1 MTKSLQT
8 FLKLLLIGLVATKVT
23 TSFCLLTGFNFD
35 AAVFHLHQL
44 AHAEDKKPEDV
55 KKADEHKPNEKKEEK
70 EEKHTD
76 AKKTDENKQHGEAEE
91 KPSTETAATE
101 PAKEN
106 PAVAET
112 KIILESLEKKRL
124 FLQQEEI
131 RMGEEKKQIEA
142 LKEEMEEN
150 VQNLSKINKQI
161 EEKLKLIDKKE
172 TEKERLKR
180 ESKEKKL
187 KQLLK
192 IYTSMKPKDVG
203 AIINKL
209 EFEDALTIFLMM
221 KGDQAA
227 KILTY
232 VNTELAVKISEQ
244 LINEKNRALAK

>member
-1 MTKSLQT
+1 MTKSLQF

-23 TSFCLLTGFNFD
+23 TSFCLLTGFDFD
-35 AAVFHLHQL
+35 AAVFHLPQL
-44 AHAEDKKPEDV
+44 AHAEDKKPEDE
-55 KKADEHKPNEKKEEK
+55 KKADEHKQPVKT
-70 EEKHTD
+70 EEKHAD
-76 AKKTDENKQHGEAEE
+76 SKKTDAHNQHGETAE
-91 KPSTETAATE
+91 KPPAETAAPE
-101 PAKEN
+101 PEKEN

-112 KIILESLEKKRL
+112 KIILESLEKKRR

-131 RMGEEKKQIEA
+131 RIGEEKKQIEA

>member
-1 MTKSLQT
+1 MTKSLQP

-23 TSFCLLTGFNFD
+23 ASICFLTGFHFD

-55 KKADEHKPNEKKEEK
+55 KKADEHKPNEKK

-192 IYTSMKPKDVG
+192 IYSSMKPKDVG
-203 AIINKL
+203 QIINKL
-209 EFEDALTIFLMM
+209 EFEDALTIFLLM

-244 LINEKNRALAK
+244 LISEKNRALAK